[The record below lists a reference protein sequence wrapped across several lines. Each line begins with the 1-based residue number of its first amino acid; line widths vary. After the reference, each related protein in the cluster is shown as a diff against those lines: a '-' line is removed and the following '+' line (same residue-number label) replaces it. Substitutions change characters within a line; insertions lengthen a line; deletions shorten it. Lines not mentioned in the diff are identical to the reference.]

1 MAPAGLQ
8 PADPSDPAISLA
20 LVPRLACQLHPWT
33 PPPVRR
39 AAATGLA
46 SLLLGA
52 WQVGRHDPN
61 HHPNPNPSPILNPK
75 PNPNPNQAGRHD
87 PVLLFLLEAS
97 LAARRLAFALPLLAR
112 ETGPEGES
120 ALEAAIF

>member
-52 WQVGRHDPN
+52 WQ
-61 HHPNPNPSPILNPK
+61 
-75 PNPNPNQAGRHD
+75 AGRHD

-112 ETGPEGES
+112 ETGPEAEA
-120 ALEAAIF
+120 ALEAAVF

>member
-1 MAPAGLQ
+1 M
-8 PADPSDPAISLA
+8 
-20 LVPRLACQLHPWT
+20 PRLACQLHPWT

-52 WQVGRHDPN
+52 WQAGRHDPN
-61 HHPNPNPSPILNPK
+61 HHPNPNPNPILNPN

-112 ETGPEGES
+112 ETGPEAET